1 VHVDPRSGVRS
12 VASPGAAEGAY
23 RECTRCVM
31 SSSDPEITFD
41 AEGRCNHCTDYF
53 ERLASQTYRPG
64 TSDRELQAIVERI
77 KRAGRGREYDCVM
90 GISGGIDSCYA
101 AYVVK
106 SLGLRPLAV
115 HMDNGWN
122 SDTAVKNIKNV
133 AKRLGVDYQ
142 SVVLDW
148 EEFRDLQLSFLKA
161 SVPEIET
168 PTDIAIPAALH
179 RVAAEN
185 GVKFIIM
192 GGNYATEG
200 ILPRSW
206 HYNAKDVK
214 FLKAVQERFG
224 TRKLRSFPTFGYLSE
239 FYYKFFKGIRMIY
252 LLNYVPYSK
261 KEAMRTLETELGW
274 KYYGGKHYE
283 SKITGFVQSYILPA
297 KFGIDYRRATL
308 STQICA
314 GEITREEALA
324 ILEKPPFDPE
334 SVAVEK
340 EYIAKKF
347 GITMDEFE
355 EILSRPPKTYRD
367 YPNDQRRLE
376 FFYGI
381 YRRFFGRR
389 PGLAEA

>member
-1 VHVDPRSGVRS
+1 
-12 VASPGAAEGAY
+12 
-23 RECTRCVM
+23 M
-31 SSSDPEITFD
+31 STSDPDITFD
-41 AEGRCNHCTDYF
+41 ENGHCNHCTDFF
-53 ERLASQTYRPG
+53 ERIASLTYKPG
-64 TSDRELQAIVERI
+64 KSDRELAAIVERI
-77 KRAGRGREYDCVM
+77 KRAGKGKEYDCVM

-106 SLGLRPLAV
+106 NLGLRPLAV

-133 AKRLGVDYQ
+133 AKTLGIDYQ

-148 EEFRDLQLSFLKA
+148 EEFKDLQLSFLKA

-206 HYNAKDVK
+206 HYNAKDVR
-214 FLKAVQERFG
+214 FLKAVQQRFG
-224 TRKLRSFPTFGYLSE
+224 TRKLRTFPTFGYLKE
-239 FYYKFFKGIRMIY
+239 IYYKFFKGVRLVY

-261 KEAMRTLETELGW
+261 KDAMETLQRELGW
-274 KYYGGKHYE
+274 RYYGGKHYE
-283 SKITGFVQSYILPA
+283 SKITGFVQSYILPV

-308 STQICA
+308 SAQICA
-314 GEITREEALA
+314 GEITRDEALEV
-324 ILEKPPFDPE
+324 LKTPPFDAAT
-334 SVAVEK
+334 VAVEK

-347 GITMDEFE
+347 GITAEELE
-355 EILSRPPKTYRD
+355 EILSRPPRTHRD
-367 YPNDQRRLE
+367 YPNDEKRLE
-376 FFYGI
+376 FLYGV
-381 YRRFFGRR
+381 YRRLFGK
-389 PGLAEA
+389 